1 MNKTLTQ
8 AAFFF
13 SWMASPVVLECLLML
28 SGINIWDDCKQQGA
42 NLLPSCRNQ
51 CCYISKSVVSVYA
64 NQDSGEAVVSFCW
77 AVLPF
82 NTYFMQGDPQPNKSS
97 GFATAWHGR
106 LLGFRDPSMPVPS
119 CSRRNQPGFIYKTR
133 QVSSLNLL
141 KPVKE
146 IGFYLATGFQ
156 WNLYYCCLSREPAPP
171 FMPFGVKWCWVILLS
186 AVIQTTFHIYV
197 EFWRS
202 NHRL

>member
-1 MNKTLTQ
+1 MGAFNWIKHSPKPP
-8 AAFFF
+8 FFF

-82 NTYFMQGDPQPNKSS
+82 NTYFTQGAPQPNKSS

-119 CSRRNQPGFIYKTR
+119 CSRRNQSGFIHKTR
-133 QVSSLNLL
+133 HVSSLNLL
-141 KPVKE
+141 K
-146 IGFYLATGFQ
+146 T
-156 WNLYYCCLSREPAPP
+156 C
-171 FMPFGVKWCWVILLS
+171 
-186 AVIQTTFHIYV
+186 
-197 EFWRS
+197 
-202 NHRL
+202 